1 MDVVDTNSGK
11 TIKKQNAVKRF
22 FNKLGRG
29 LKKAGKV
36 IVGRTIPQRLFRLYL
51 IIILIG
57 ALLLAAPFCLQK
69 VDGIQLN
76 GYTNAGGKYSFL
88 QALFIACSG
97 FSDTGL
103 TPVPIYS
110 YLNVGGQVVLAI
122 LIEVGGIGV
131 VALFYYVW
139 NFFKKK
145 QDKIDV
151 GQLYIMQAERGGSK
165 LSESF
170 RVIKTALAFILI
182 TQVIFMFLYSFCF
195 CFIPAYEQ
203 QFQRVF
209 GYDAGISFDN
219 LSKPLNLYHN
229 YGKSLWIS
237 LFTTISAMNNAGFDN
252 ISATSMAPY
261 RNDWGIIL
269 QVLIIFELV
278 IGGLGHFVWF
288 DIIEKINCN
297 RKHIPYKMTLYSK
310 VAITVYW
317 IVAVIGIAAM
327 FGTEV
332 CDPATRYS
340 AYNEFTIY
348 GNTNSNGEFGKH
360 PGLNKAMTVIF
371 GSFNCRSLGMETVK
385 TDYFANSTK
394 WVMSI
399 LMFIGA
405 SPSST
410 AGGIRTTTLAVIF
423 ITIFCKLLGRKNVFF
438 FKRRISDDTVTQAF
452 MIFIISLVLIII
464 GVPIL
469 ASATPCPAGTD
480 PTTWYKTPE
489 YVTELCS
496 AFGTVGL
503 SAGITS
509 VCKWW
514 GLLYLVLLMFV
525 GQLGVI
531 NTLLSWTRFHPHF
544 NDVQYPYEDIKI
556 G

>member
-1 MDVVDTNSGK
+1 MDAVDTTSGK
-11 TIKKQNAVKRF
+11 SIKKQSAAKRF
-22 FNKLGRG
+22 FIKLGRG
-29 LKKAGKV
+29 FKKVGRA

-57 ALLLAAPFCLQK
+57 ALLLSAPFCLQV

-76 GYTNAGGKYSFL
+76 GFTNAGGKYSFL

-110 YLNVGGQVVLAI
+110 YLNVGGQIVLAI

-145 QDKIDV
+145 NSKIDV

-182 TQVIFMFLYSFCF
+182 TQVIFMFLYAFCF
-195 CFIPAYEQ
+195 CFIPAFEQ
-203 QFQRVF
+203 KFIQFEGESV
-209 GYDAGISFDN
+209 GISYDD
-219 LSKPLNLYHN
+219 LTKPINLYHN
-229 YGKSLWIS
+229 YGKSLWVG
-237 LFTTISAMNNAGFDN
+237 LFTTVSAMNNAGFDN

-269 QVLIIFELV
+269 QCLIILELV

-288 DIIEKINCN
+288 DIIEKINCK

-310 VAITVYW
+310 VAITVYI
-317 IVAVIGIAAM
+317 IVAVIGLAAM
-327 FGTEV
+327 FGTEFS
-332 CDPATRYS
+332 DPFSKYPYYS
-340 AYNEFTIY
+340 ELTIA
-348 GNTNSNGEFGKH
+348 GNSNSNGEFGKH
-360 PGLNKAMTVIF
+360 PGLNKAMTIIF
-371 GSFNCRSLGMETVK
+371 GSFNTRSLGMETIK
-385 TDYFANSTK
+385 TDYFCNKTK
-394 WVMSI
+394 WVMS
-399 LMFIGA
+399 LMMFIGA

-410 AGGIRTTTLAVIF
+410 AGGIRTTTLAVIC
-423 ITIFCKLLGRKNVFF
+423 ITIWCKLLGRKNVFF
-438 FKRRISDDTVTQAF
+438 FKRRISDDTVVQAF
-452 MIFIISLVLIII
+452 MIFFISLILIII

-469 ASATPCPAGTD
+469 SSATPIPAGRD
-480 PTTWYKTPE
+480 PTMWYQTPE
-489 YVTELCS
+489 FVTELCS

-509 VCKWW
+509 SCKWW

-531 NTLLSWTRFHPHF
+531 NTLLSWTKFHPHF